1 MLCLLTSRETVDLSL
16 RIAVAI
22 AVSVCP
28 LASPSAMASR
38 SGSDRYRPLLVT

>member
-16 RIAVAI
+16 PITAAI

-28 LASPSAMASR
+28 VASPSAMASR